1 MSAPVSRG
9 IAWFGLYVA
18 VVLLPLGVA
27 LVVRLSGGA
36 TAPMLQG
43 LAIATGLVAF
53 SLLTAQFGL
62 VARIKSA
69 ARPFGSDALAL
80 FHRLLGSAT
89 LGFLVAHA
97 VFLIASGL
105 PLDSLIPVWTDV
117 STSLGATA
125 LWLTVLLIAVSL
137 RRKRLRLGYGLWQ
150 ASHSLL
156 AVLAVLAALG
166 HVLEETSARQ
176 DRLLAIV
183 LIAYAVL
190 FLALLL
196 DYRVLRPLRLQRRP
210 WVLVENRDEGASTRT
225 LVLRPVGHDGLVFEP
240 GQFAWLSTG
249 SSAFGFDQ
257 HPLSLSGPSEPATVP
272 LEFSIKALGDW
283 SSKIVPQLVPGATVF
298 VDGPYG
304 AFTPDRV
311 PAQSFVLIAGGVG
324 ITPMRSI
331 LLTLRAR
338 GDNRPV
344 LLIHAAHDPGRA
356 IFRNELAGLA
366 RTMNLVIVPVYE
378 SPPPD
383 WQGERGFVST
393 DLLQRHL
400 PSSLAH
406 VQFFVCGPPAMI
418 DDVESAL
425 RGLGVRAEHLQSER
439 FDLV

>member
-1 MSAPVSRG
+1 MTAPVSRG
-9 IAWFGLYVA
+9 IAWFGLYLA

-27 LVVRLSGGA
+27 LFVRLSSGA
-36 TAPMLQG
+36 PVPLLHG
-43 LAIATGLVAF
+43 LAVAAGLVAF
-53 SLLTAQFGL
+53 SLLTMQFGL

-80 FHRLLGSAT
+80 FHRLLGSAA
-89 LGFLVAHA
+89 LGFIVAHS

-105 PLDSLIPVWTDV
+105 PLDSLSPVSINA

-125 LWLTVLLIAVSL
+125 LWLTILLIAASL
-137 RRKRLRLGYGLWQ
+137 WRKRLRLRYGLWQ
-150 ASHSLL
+150 ASHSLI

-166 HVLEETSARQ
+166 HVLEATSARQ
-176 DRLLAIV
+176 DGLLAIV
-183 LIAYAVL
+183 LTAYAVL

-225 LVLRPVGHDGLVFEP
+225 LVLRPVGHEGLSFEP

-257 HPLSLSGPSEPATVP
+257 HPLSLSGPTEPATVP

-283 SSKIVPQLVPGATVF
+283 SSKIVPQLVPGAKVY

-311 PAQSFVLIAGGVG
+311 PAQSFVLIAGGIG

-338 GDNRPV
+338 GDNRRV

-356 IFRNELAGLA
+356 IFREELAGLA
-366 RTMNLVIVPVYE
+366 RIMNLVLVPVYE

-383 WQGERGFVST
+383 WRGERGLISM
-393 DLLQRHL
+393 DLLRRHL
-400 PSSLAH
+400 PPSLAH

-418 DDVESAL
+418 EDVESAL
-425 RGLGVRAEHLQSER
+425 SRLGIRPEQFQSER

>member
-1 MSAPVSRG
+1 MSSLVSRG
-9 IAWFGLYVA
+9 IIWFGLYLA
-18 VVLLPLGVA
+18 IVLLPLGMA

-36 TAPMLQG
+36 PVPLLHG
-43 LAIATGLVAF
+43 LAAATGLLAF
-53 SLLTAQFGL
+53 SLLTMQFGL

-80 FHRLLGSAT
+80 FHRLLGSAA
-89 LGFLVAHA
+89 LGFIVAHA

-105 PLDSLIPVWTDV
+105 PLESLNPVSANV
-117 STSLGATA
+117 PMSLGATA
-125 LWLTVLLIAVSL
+125 LWLTVLLIAASL
-137 RRKRLRLGYGLWQ
+137 WRRRLRLGYGLWQ

-166 HVLEETSARQ
+166 HALGVASTQ
-176 DRLLAIV
+176 QHRLLVAV
-183 LIAYAVL
+183 LVAYAVL

-196 DYRVLRPLRLQRRP
+196 DYRVLRPLRLHRRP

-249 SSAFGFDQ
+249 GSAFGFDQ
-257 HPLSLSGPSEPATVP
+257 HPLSFSGPAEPATAP

-283 SSKIVPQLVPGATVF
+283 SSRRVPLLAPGETVY

-311 PAQSFVLIAGGVG
+311 PAQSFVLVAGGVG

-338 GDNRPV
+338 GDDRPV

-356 IFRNELAGLA
+356 IFRCELAALA
-366 RTMNLVIVPVYE
+366 DTMNLALIPVYE

-383 WQGERGFVST
+383 WHGESGVVT
-393 DLLQRHL
+393 AELLRRHL
-400 PSSLAH
+400 PPRLAQ

-425 RGLGVRAEHLQSER
+425 LGLGVRPEQVQTER